1 MTTQLPADQS
11 VERLDDIPLL
21 LEHLKRMGCTE
32 LIDKHFSVHGN
43 WQGLSLGWTVTIWLA
58 HILSQADHRLSHV
71 QEWVAAHLESLKE
84 LTGINTLRELDFSDD
99 RLEAVLRYLNRD
111 DGWTQYEQVQGQH
124 LLRVYELPQEIVRL
138 DSTSASTYQAEN
150 PDGLLR
156 LGVSKDHR
164 PDLAQLKVMLGTLD
178 PLGLPLAT
186 QVVSGN
192 RADDPLYVPAI
203 EQVRAVL
210 KRTGIL
216 YVGDCK
222 MAARETRRNIQ
233 TNDDYYLMP
242 LPAKVVPDSLLDEY
256 LQPLWEAGDKAALL
270 IPVYKEDSRGEL
282 QLIAEGFERL
292 EEVSVTQNGHTSSW
306 TERHL
311 VVRSLR
317 HAEAQE
323 AGLNR
328 RLTKA
333 EEALGQLTE
342 RRSGKIPLT
351 QVSEAESA
359 VKNILRQNCV
369 EGLIFVSVHRTVNER
384 TVRGYAGKAARVERK
399 AHIGLTVKRNEEA
412 IDATRC
418 RLGWRVYGTTA
429 PAECFSLEKRVP
441 VYRDQYIVERGN
453 ARLKGKPL
461 SLNPFYLQR
470 EDHITGMVRLLS
482 IALCALTLLEFVV
495 REALKDENEPL
506 TGIYAGNPKRPTFRP
521 SAEILLRAFSNI
533 NRVFLPSAP
542 PFVTSLAPPQVRILK
557 LLGFSESIYSRFG
570 SIVFTE

>member
-1 MTTQLPADQS
+1 M
-11 VERLDDIPLL
+11 
-21 LEHLKRMGCTE
+21 
-32 LIDKHFSVHGN
+32 
-43 WQGLSLGWTVTIWLA
+43 
-58 HILSQADHRLSHV
+58 
-71 QEWVAAHLESLKE
+71 
-84 LTGINTLRELDFSDD
+84 
-99 RLEAVLRYLNRD
+99 
-111 DGWTQYEQVQGQH
+111 
-124 LLRVYELPQEIVRL
+124 VRL
-138 DSTSASTYQAEN
+138 DSTSASTYQAQT

-186 QVVSGN
+186 QVVSN
-192 RADDPLYVPAI
+192 NQADDPLYIPAI

-210 KRTGIL
+210 NRTGVL

-222 MAARETRRNIQ
+222 MAAREIRRNIQ
-233 TNDDYYLMP
+233 TNDDDYLMP

-256 LQPLWEAGDKAALL
+256 QRPLLEARDKAALL
-270 IPVYKEDSRGEL
+270 TPVYKEDTRGEQ
-282 QLIAEGFERL
+282 QLIAEGFERF
-292 EEVSVTQNGHTSSW
+292 EEVSVTHNGQTFSW
-306 TERHL
+306 TERRL
-311 VVRSLR
+311 IVRSLR
-317 HAEAQE
+317 HAEVQKAS
-323 AGLNR
+323 LNR

-359 VKNILRQNCV
+359 VRNILKQNCV
-369 EGLIFVSVHRTVNER
+369 EGLILVSVHRTVSER

-399 AHIGLTVKRNEEA
+399 AHIRLTVERNEEA
-412 IDATRC
+412 INATRH

-429 PAECFSLEKRVP
+429 PAACFSLEKLVH

-470 EDHITGMVRLLS
+470 EDHITGMVRRIE

-495 REALKDENEPL
+495 REALKDENKPL
-506 TGIYAGNPKRPTFRP
+506 TGIYAGNPKRETLRP
-521 SAEILLRAFSNI
+521 SAEILLRAFCNI
-533 NRVFLPSAP
+533 NRVFLSGAP

-557 LLGFSESIYSRFG
+557 
-570 SIVFTE
+570 